1 MELAMEDRYFTFSD
15 SAGERIARA
24 CSLAVQYIDILAFG
38 QARRGSAPIPT
49 AEFIRQLLDRRAIEF
64 NRESAV
70 ALARHDAS
78 GYVASPEALLY

>member
-1 MELAMEDRYFTFSD
+1 MELAMEDRYFTC
-15 SAGERIARA
+15 
-24 CSLAVQYIDILAFG
+24 CSLATQYIDILAFD
-38 QARRGSAPIPT
+38 QARRSSAPIPT
-49 AEFIRQLLDRRAIEF
+49 AEFIRQLLDRCAIEF